1 MRKSCILTDSS
12 AQFSQPSFIG
22 KHLIRVIPMDVE
34 YESRIFTE
42 GKDLKL
48 SRLPLSSTRVL
59 HPQILTPGVTHFRE
73 LFLSLSQV
81 YDEILVLL
89 MSNQLSPIY
98 DQIVQAVTPIQS
110 HTDIHIINSQTT
122 SVGLGIL
129 VQSAAQLMDEGVSV
143 TEIERRLRKQI
154 PHIYTLLCTPGLS
167 YLHYAGI
174 LDQAQATVAELLNM
188 FPIFTL
194 EEGRLTPLEKVRSQR
209 SALDFF
215 QEFLDEFDAL
225 DQIALLQGTPQLLQE
240 SRLLKQYAAETHP
253 SALYSEHTI
262 NTILATLTG
271 PRCLGLVVSETN
283 QS

>member
-215 QEFLDEFDAL
+215 QEFLDEFDDL